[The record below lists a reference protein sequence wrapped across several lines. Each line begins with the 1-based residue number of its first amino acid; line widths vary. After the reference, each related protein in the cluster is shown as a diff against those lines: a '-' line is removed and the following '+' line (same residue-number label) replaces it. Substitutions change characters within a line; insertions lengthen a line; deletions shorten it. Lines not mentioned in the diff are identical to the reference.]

1 MKKTSMLL
9 MLLLALTMNSYHVF
23 AQSVTITLMPGWNWI
38 SIPLMDTLDFE
49 TALGSFT
56 PVAGDMIKSQW
67 STASYKNGQWRG
79 PISHFY
85 PGYGYMYKSNRS
97 MPVTVTF
104 NAQQPAP
111 QVVVT
116 TLEPTNITM
125 SSAVCGGNVASSNG
139 DYVTVTLRGIC
150 WSNNPNPTFND
161 NYIEVEN
168 AIGSFTISMTE
179 LPPSTTYYIRAFAVT
194 ATGTYY
200 GEEFSFT
207 TLDHDRVDLGLPSG
221 TLWATCNIGAFADWV
236 SGSYF
241 AWGETET
248 KGIYDWS
255 TYQYCNGSENTLT
268 KYCNDASYGH
278 NGFTDSLTI
287 LQPDDDAATAKWGS
301 DWRTP
306 THEDWQ
312 ELLDNT
318 TRIWTTSSNG
328 TKGFIFRGSNGNSI
342 FLPVTDM
349 RPSSTYP
356 GYYTSGL
363 YWSSSLSTELPY
375 NAKNFCFFSEA
386 CYIGDLPR
394 YYGLVI
400 RPVRSA
406 SQN

>member
-1 MKKTSMLL
+1 MVYQVAPYGLL
-9 MLLLALTMNSYHVF
+9 VIL
-23 AQSVTITLMPGWNWI
+23 
-38 SIPLMDTLDFE
+38 
-49 TALGSFT
+49 
-56 PVAGDMIKSQW
+56 
-67 STASYKNGQWRG
+67 
-79 PISHFY
+79 
-85 PGYGYMYKSNRS
+85 
-97 MPVTVTF
+97 
-104 NAQQPAP
+104 
-111 QVVVT
+111 
-116 TLEPTNITM
+116 
-125 SSAVCGGNVASSNG
+125 
-139 DYVTVTLRGIC
+139 
-150 WSNNPNPTFND
+150 
-161 NYIEVEN
+161 
-168 AIGSFTISMTE
+168 
-179 LPPSTTYYIRAFAVT
+179 
-194 ATGTYY
+194 
-200 GEEFSFT
+200 
-207 TLDHDRVDLGLPSG
+207 
-221 TLWATCNIGAFADWV
+221 GAFADWV